1 MINTYLKWLTENQEI
16 RHHEI
21 QLGPY
26 NKSYFYS
33 LPNHDE
39 ITHRSYG
46 TYYSLLYDE
55 KKIGIVGFIPLK
67 TRGEVLGQ
75 ILIHPNFRGKQ
86 ILQTAYDLLSKKHK
100 IKKLFVTILDENISS
115 IKGHLKAGFVKV
127 SSEQDRKL
135 RKQGYLYP
143 GESRYEKIYK

>member
-1 MINTYLKWLTENQEI
+1 MIDKYLKWLTENQEI

-21 QLGPY
+21 QLAPY

-46 TYYSLLYDE
+46 TYYSLLYDG

-67 TRGEVLGQ
+67 TRGDVLGQ

-86 ILQTAYDLLSKKHK
+86 ILQTAYDLLAKKHN
-100 IKKLFVTILDENISS
+100 IKNLFVTILDENISS
-115 IKGHLKAGFVKV
+115 IKGHLKAGFIKA
-127 SSEQDRKL
+127 SAEQDQKL